1 MILATTNVGLFQQWQ
16 AASTQKPLAKYSV
29 ASSSSSDSG
38 SSGILK
44 KKTQKPIV
52 KSVSFANMAKVK
64 YTLSLEEYS
73 DLEKQDT
80 WYSASELKM
89 VRDAARKTVTA
100 IQCATI
106 LAVDTSSS
114 SSNDSSSSS
123 RFDENIHCARGL
135 ENRSPRLWAK
145 KKQERAAARNVVL
158 DEQDYQRLHGV
169 SDVLHL
175 SQVYQE
181 RTYQS
186 RLSAIRMGTSD
197 YEQIADELQQYHY
210 EQYQILNQQQ
220 QQPKPKLQQQ
230 QKQTVQQRHHHQ
242 PTTSTATT
250 TTSQLSS
257 RSRCNSFGTL
267 YGPSLC
273 RAL

>member
-1 MILATTNVGLFQQWQ
+1 MILATTNVSLFQQWQ
-16 AASTQKPLAKYSV
+16 AASTQKPLAKYST
-29 ASSSSSDSG
+29 ALSPSSDS
-38 SSGILK
+38 STSGILK
-44 KKTQKPIV
+44 KQKTQKPIT

-64 YTLSLEEYS
+64 YTLNLDEYTDS
-73 DLEKQDT
+73 EKEAT
-80 WYSASELKM
+80 WYNARELKM

-106 LAVDTSSS
+106 LAVNNSSS
-114 SSNDSSSSS
+114 SSSSSSS
-123 RFDENIHCARGL
+123 LDENQHCARGL
-135 ENRSPRLWAK
+135 ENRSPRLWAQ
-145 KKQERAAARNVVL
+145 KKQERAAARNAVL
-158 DEQDYQRLHGV
+158 DEQDYQRLHGAN
-169 SDVLHL
+169 DVVRL

-186 RLSAIRMGTSD
+186 RLSAIMMGTSD
-197 YEQIADELQQYHY
+197 YEQIADDLQQYHY
-210 EQYQILNQQQ
+210 EQYQR
-220 QQPKPKLQQQ
+220 QQPLKLQQQ
-230 QKQTVQQRHHHQ
+230 QRPKQTVQRHHHNHHQ
-242 PTTSTATT
+242 PTT